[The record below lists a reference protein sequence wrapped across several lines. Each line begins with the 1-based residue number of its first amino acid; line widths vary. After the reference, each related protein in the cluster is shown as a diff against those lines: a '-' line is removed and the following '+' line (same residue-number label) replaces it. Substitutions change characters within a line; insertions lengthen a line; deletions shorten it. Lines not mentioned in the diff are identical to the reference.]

1 MDYAALY
8 ACREYGDVVGA
19 GRGVCWVF
27 TAAAGE
33 AKNRDERKGQDQS
46 EVATDAADADEQSQW
61 QERSGPDEVS
71 TGS

>member
-33 AKNRDERKGQDQS
+33 AKNGDERKGQHQS
-46 EVATDAADADEQSQW
+46 EVARQAPDADEQSQR
-61 QERSGPDEVS
+61 QERSGPDEIS
-71 TGS
+71 SGA